1 MWKSNYSRRE
11 FIKKNSLTGL
21 GAVLAMSSTPAVF
34 SFASRDAGT
43 PAILGGTPVRT
54 KSWPSWP
61 VWDTGAD
68 EKFVV
73 DVLRKGVWCRA
84 GVNPNV
90 SVVAEFE
97 KQWAAKLGSKRCL
110 AVVNGTNS
118 LIIALRMLN
127 IGGGDEVIVTPYTF
141 IATISAI
148 LEVGAMPV
156 FADVNPATFQIHPE
170 NIQAKITS
178 RTRAILPVHI
188 LGLPS
193 DMPAIMDIAR
203 KNDLLVI
210 EDACQAWLA
219 EINNRKVGTIG
230 NVGCFSFQNSKHLA
244 IGEGGAL
251 VSDDEEFMDRCHSY
265 HDTGSRYGRMED
277 LVGGT
282 YVMRGNNLRMTEYQ
296 AAIGLN
302 QMKRIEE
309 ETTKRNRN
317 AEYLKSR
324 ISKIPGILPYEL
336 YSHVTRA
343 SFHLFP
349 FRYKKDEFSGLT
361 RPEFLRAMHAEGVR
375 GSGGYSGNLNQMPYL
390 NEAFQSKNYQKMY
403 SRRELDFERFV
414 ARNRCPESE
423 RLCNEEA
430 VWFSQSMLLSETS
443 DMDDIYNAIEKVH
456 RNSRRIKAGM
466 SS

>member
-1 MWKSNYSRRE
+1 MTARNYSRRE

-21 GAVLAMSSTPAVF
+21 GAVFAMNAAPAVF
-34 SFASRDAGT
+34 ANISGDAGT
-43 PAILGGTPVRT
+43 PAILGGSPARAAG
-54 KSWPSWP
+54 WPEWP
-61 VWDTGAD
+61 VWDIAAD

-84 GVNPNV
+84 GVDPNV
-90 SVVAEFE
+90 SVVSEFE
-97 KQWAAKLGSKRCL
+97 RQYAEKLGSRRCL

-118 LIIALRMLN
+118 LIIALRMLD

-156 FADVNPATFQIHPE
+156 FADVDPATFQIDPE
-170 NIQAKITS
+170 NIRKKITS
-178 RTRAILPVHI
+178 RTRALLPVHI
-188 LGLPS
+188 LGLPC

-203 KNDLLVI
+203 QHDLIVV

-230 NVGCFSFQNSKHLA
+230 HVGCFSFQNSKHLA

-251 VSDDEEFMDRCHSY
+251 ISDDDEFMDRCYSY
-265 HDTGSRYGRMED
+265 HDTGSRYGRMDD

-296 AAIGLN
+296 AAIGLA
-302 QMKRIEE
+302 QMKRLDDQ
-309 ETTKRNRN
+309 TTLRNVN
-317 AEYLKSR
+317 AAYLKSR
-324 ISKIPGILPYEL
+324 LSDIPGILPYEL
-336 YSHVTRA
+336 YDHVTRA
-343 SFHLFP
+343 SFHLFA
-349 FRYKKDEFSGLT
+349 FRYKSDEFSGMS
-361 RPEFLRAMHAEGVR
+361 RPQFLRALRAEGVPC
-375 GSGGYSGNLNQMPYL
+375 SGGYSGNLNMMPYL
-390 NEAFQSKNYQKMY
+390 DEAFRSKNYRMMY
-403 SRRELDFERFV
+403 PADKLNFEEFV
-414 ARNRCPESE
+414 AENRCPESE

-430 VWFSQSMLLSETS
+430 VWLFQSMLLGKSS

-456 RNSRRIKAGM
+456 KNSAKIKA
-466 SS
+466 SL